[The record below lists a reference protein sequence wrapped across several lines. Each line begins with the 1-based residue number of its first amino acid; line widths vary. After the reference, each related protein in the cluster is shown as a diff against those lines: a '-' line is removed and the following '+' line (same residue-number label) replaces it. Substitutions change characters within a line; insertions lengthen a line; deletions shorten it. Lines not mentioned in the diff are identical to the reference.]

1 MFFCRYVVILNQCWL
16 EWFQIVLYCLLK
28 EGANVFDT
36 TIEMNGK
43 NCTSEWGPQTCLPCF
58 MLRATADGEMVGAW
72 YRTGRLGDP
81 VLDIGVGTIA
91 GTRTYPTFMAYP
103 VDMQS
108 IWDGNTPLRS
118 RWMWNF
124 FFLYIC
130 AHSFLK

>member
-1 MFFCRYVVILNQCWL
+1 MCS
-16 EWFQIVLYCLLK
+16 
-28 EGANVFDT
+28 AVFDT

-43 NCTSEWGPQTCLPCF
+43 NCSSEWGP
-58 MLRATADGEMVGAW
+58 TADDEMVAAW
-72 YRTGRLGDP
+72 CRTGRLGDP
-81 VLDIGVGTIA
+81 VLDIGVGTHIGVGG

-124 FFLYIC
+124 FFVSTLFLNNIKLYNFSLYQFNKILGQPVNKC
-130 AHSFLK
+130 IHKTYTFF